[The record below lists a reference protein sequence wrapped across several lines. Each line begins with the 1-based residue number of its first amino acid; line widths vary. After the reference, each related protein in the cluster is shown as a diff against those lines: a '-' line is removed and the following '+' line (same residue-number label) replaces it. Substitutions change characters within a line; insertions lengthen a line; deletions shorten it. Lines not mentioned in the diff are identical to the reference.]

1 MMNKLKLTAP
11 TILDIA
17 LIIVRCCS
25 FSENINFVSL
35 LFFVLIT
42 LRLGLNLQDPI
53 IEFIYDRNNNWKL
66 SNIVGSF
73 VYSFIIFGLGS
84 INYLLC
90 GADKSEMVLYNMITL
105 GAILMFCFRTLAVII
120 LDE

>member
-1 MMNKLKLTAP
+1 MNKLKLTVFMV
-11 TILDIA
+11 LDII

-25 FSENINFVSL
+25 FSENINFISL
-35 LFFVLIT
+35 IIFVLIT
-42 LRLGLNLQDPI
+42 LRLGLNLQDSI

-66 SNIVGSF
+66 SNTVGSF
-73 VYSFIIFGLGS
+73 VSSFIIFGLGS

-90 GADKSEMVLYNMITL
+90 GADKSEMVLYNMIIL